1 MRHHRVFCRPLAG
14 LRVQCLFGTQ
24 AFQSHKAPHMFTSS
38 PWTEVSPLGDLL
50 VKSASRHPERAA
62 LVFPETRVTYSQ
74 LLDGAMRVA
83 RGLLAQGVQ
92 PGEHVGLLASNS
104 VDFVKAF
111 FGISLM
117 GAVVV
122 PLNVRHKAIELAY
135 IVRNADL
142 VAVLTEADEN
152 AHVNFADLLCDA
164 LPGLADSPAGVDIAL
179 PQAPMLRDV
188 VLLRGAARPGCL
200 GLQEFASAA
209 ESVTVS
215 RVQALGKQVCLHDT
229 AIIIYTSG
237 TTANPKGCMLS
248 HEALSRGPVE
258 RAQFRLASGDTD
270 VHWGAG
276 PLFHIGSLGPAIGAW
291 GAGMAYTTDL
301 FYDAPRALAL
311 IRDGKATTIWPW
323 FPAVVLGL
331 MEQPGFDGASLPH
344 IKRIVLIATGTLV
357 KQVQARFPGAEIIQ
371 GCGMTETAGIFGL
384 SGPDDSAWARAHT
397 QGKVYPGMQVRLV
410 DPHTGEESQPGEIGE
425 IWVRGYCVMSGYYKD
440 PEKTAASLDA
450 EGWLHT
456 GDLYVGTEDGDLIFS
471 GRLKDMLKV
480 GGENVAVV
488 EVESY
493 LSQHPAVRIA
503 EVVGKPHARLDE
515 VPVAFVELHAG
526 AELTAQALIDFCKG
540 RIANYKVP
548 REVHFVAP
556 GEWPMSLTKIDKRGL
571 RQRLSESAGI
581 PKT

>member
-1 MRHHRVFCRPLAG
+1 ML
-14 LRVQCLFGTQ
+14 
-24 AFQSHKAPHMFTSS
+24 TSS

-50 VKSASRHPERAA
+50 VKSASRSPDRDA
-62 LVFPETRVTYSQ
+62 LVFPESRATYSQ
-74 LLDGAMRVA
+74 LLEGAMRVA

-104 VDFVKAF
+104 VDFVRAF
-111 FGISLM
+111 FGIALM

-122 PLNVRHKAIELAY
+122 PLNVRHKSTELAY

-142 VAVLTEADEN
+142 VAVLTEADED
-152 AHVNFADLLCDA
+152 AHVNFAALLCDA
-164 LPGLADSPAGVDIAL
+164 LPGLADTPAGADIAL
-179 PQAPMLRDV
+179 PQAPMLRRV
-188 VLLRGAARPGCL
+188 VLLRGAARPGCMAP
-200 GLQEFASAA
+200 QAFASAA
-209 ESVTVS
+209 ESVAVS
-215 RVQALGKQVCLHDT
+215 RVQALGKRVSLRDT

-258 RAQFRLASGDTD
+258 RAQFRLACGGND

-291 GAGMAYTTDL
+291 GAGMTYTTDL
-301 FYDAPRALAL
+301 YYDAPRALAL

-323 FPAVVLGL
+323 FPAIVLGL
-331 MEQPGFDGASLPH
+331 MEQPGFDAASLPH
-344 IKRIVLIATGTLV
+344 LKRIVLIAAGALV
-357 KQVQARFPGAEIIQ
+357 ERVQARFSGAEIIQ

-384 SGPDDSAWARAHT
+384 SAPDDSAKARANT

-410 DPHTGEESQPGEIGE
+410 DPQTGEESRPGEVGE

-440 PEKTAASLDA
+440 PEKTVATLDA

-456 GDLYVGTEDGDLIFS
+456 GDLYVGTEDGDLVFN

-503 EVVGKPHARLDE
+503 EVVGKPDARLDE
-515 VPVAFVELHAG
+515 VPIAFIELHEG
-526 AELTAQALIDFCKG
+526 AELTAEQLIDFCRG

-556 GEWPMSLTKIDKRGL
+556 GDWPMSLTKIDKRGL
-571 RQRLSESAGI
+571 RLRLSESVNT
-581 PKT
+581 PKA

>member
-1 MRHHRVFCRPLAG
+1 ML
-14 LRVQCLFGTQ
+14 
-24 AFQSHKAPHMFTSS
+24 TSS

-50 VKSASRHPERAA
+50 VKSANRHPNRDA
-62 LVFPETRVTYSQ
+62 LVFPESRVTYSQ

-83 RGLLAQGVQ
+83 RGLLAQGVKR
-92 PGEHVGLLASNS
+92 GEHVGLLASNS
-104 VDFVKAF
+104 SDFVQAF

-122 PLNVRHKAIELAY
+122 PLNVRHKATELAY
-135 IVRNADL
+135 IIRNADL
-142 VAVLTEADEN
+142 VAVLTEEDDN

-164 LPGLADSPAGVDIAL
+164 LPGLADTPAGVDVTL
-179 PQAPMLRDV
+179 SQAPMLRRV
-188 VLLRGAARPGCL
+188 VLLRGASSPGYMDSRT
-200 GLQEFASAA
+200 FASAA
-209 ESVTVS
+209 ESVADS
-215 RVQALGKQVCLHDT
+215 HVQALRKHVRLRDT

-258 RAQFRLASGDTD
+258 RAQFRLACGNND

-291 GAGMAYTTDL
+291 GAGITYTTDL
-301 FYDAPRALAL
+301 YYDAPRALAL
-311 IRDGKATTIWPW
+311 IKDGKATTIWPW
-323 FPAVVLGL
+323 FPAIVLGL
-331 MEQPGFDGASLPH
+331 MDQPGFDGESLPH
-344 IKRIVLIATGTLV
+344 VKRIVLIASGALV
-357 KQVQARFPGAEIIQ
+357 EKVQARFPDAEILQ

-384 SGPDDSAWARAHT
+384 SGPDDSPKARAHT
-397 QGKVYPGMQVRLV
+397 QGKVYPGLEVRLV
-410 DPHTGEESQPGEIGE
+410 DPHTGEESRAGDIGE
-425 IWVRGYCVMSGYYKD
+425 IWVRGYCVMDGYYKD

-456 GDLYVGTEDGDLIFS
+456 GDLYVGTEDGDLVFS

-503 EVVGKPHARLDE
+503 EVVGKPDPRLDE
-515 VPVAFVELHAG
+515 VPVAFVELHEG
-526 AELTAQALIDFCKG
+526 ADLTEEALIAFCKG

-556 GEWPMSLTKIDKRGL
+556 GAWPMSLTKIDKRGL
-571 RQRLSESAGI
+571 RQRLAESADTH
-581 PKT
+581 KA

>member
-1 MRHHRVFCRPLAG
+1 ML
-14 LRVQCLFGTQ
+14 
-24 AFQSHKAPHMFTSS
+24 TSS

-50 VKSASRHPERAA
+50 VKSASRNPDRDA
-62 LVFPETRVTYSQ
+62 LVFPESRATYSQ

-83 RGLLAQGVQ
+83 RGLLAQGVKR
-92 PGEHVGLLASNS
+92 GEHVGLLASNTM
-104 VDFVKAF
+104 DFVQAF

-122 PLNVRHKAIELAY
+122 PLNVRHKATELAY
-135 IVRNADL
+135 IIRNADL
-142 VAVLTEADEN
+142 VAVLTEADES

-164 LPGLADSPAGVDIAL
+164 LPGLADTPAGVDVAL
-179 PQAPMLRDV
+179 PQAPMLKRV
-188 VLLRGAARPGCL
+188 FLLRGAGRPGYMDPST
-200 GLQEFASAA
+200 FAMAP
-209 ESVTVS
+209 ESVS
-215 RVQALGKQVCLHDT
+215 ASYIQALGKKVRLRDT
-229 AIIIYTSG
+229 ALIIYTSG

-258 RAQFRLASGDTD
+258 RAQFRLACGGSD

-276 PLFHIGSLGPAIGAW
+276 PLFHIGSLGPALGAW
-291 GAGMAYTTDL
+291 GAGITYTTDL
-301 FYDAPRALAL
+301 YYDAPRALAL
-311 IRDGKATTIWPW
+311 IRDEKATTIWPW
-323 FPAVVLGL
+323 FPAIVLGL
-331 MEQPGFDGASLPH
+331 MDQPGFDGASLPH
-344 IKRIVLIATGTLV
+344 IKRIVLIASGALV
-357 KQVQARFPGAEIIQ
+357 ERVQARFPGAEIIQ

-384 SGPDDSAWARAHT
+384 SGPDDGPHARAHT
-397 QGKVYPGMQVRLV
+397 QGKVYPGLEVRLV
-410 DPHTGEESQPGEIGE
+410 DPHTGAESRTGDIGE
-425 IWVRGYCVMSGYYKD
+425 IWVRGYCVMDGYYKD

-450 EGWLHT
+450 DGWLHT
-456 GDLYVGTEDGDLIFS
+456 GDLYVGTEEGDLIFS

-503 EVVGKPHARLDE
+503 EVVGKPDPRLDE
-515 VPVAFVELHAG
+515 VPVAFIELHEG
-526 AELTAQALIDFCKG
+526 TELTEEELIAFCKG

-571 RQRLSESAGI
+571 RQRLAESADTR
-581 PKT
+581 KA

>member
-1 MRHHRVFCRPLAG
+1 ML
-14 LRVQCLFGTQ
+14 
-24 AFQSHKAPHMFTSS
+24 TSS

-50 VKSASRHPERAA
+50 VKSASRSPGRDAV
-62 LVFPETRVTYSQ
+62 VFPDARATYSQ

-104 VDFVKAF
+104 VDFVQAF
-111 FGISLM
+111 FGIALM
-117 GAVVV
+117 GAVIV
-122 PLNVRHKAIELAY
+122 PLNVRHKATELAY

-142 VAVLTEADEN
+142 VAVLTEADEG

-164 LPGLADSPAGVDIAL
+164 LPGLADTTVGSALAL
-179 PQAPMLRDV
+179 PQAPMLKQV
-188 VLLRGAARPGCL
+188 VLLRGDARPGCMDP
-200 GLQEFASAA
+200 QAFALAA
-209 ESVTVS
+209 ESVAVS
-215 RVQALGKQVCLHDT
+215 RVQALGKRVSLRDT

-258 RAQFRLASGDTD
+258 RAQFRLACGDND

-291 GAGMAYTTDL
+291 GAGMTYTTDL

-311 IRDGKATTIWPW
+311 IRDGKASTIWPW
-323 FPAVVLGL
+323 FPAIVLGL
-331 MEQPGFDGASLPH
+331 MEQPGFDGVSLPH
-344 IKRIVLIATGTLV
+344 LKRIVLIAASALV
-357 KQVQARFPGAEIIQ
+357 ERVQARFPEAEIIQ

-384 SGPDDSAWARAHT
+384 SAPDDSAKARANT

-410 DPHTGEESQPGEIGE
+410 DPHTGEESRAGEIGE
-425 IWVRGYCVMSGYYKD
+425 IWVRGYCVMEGYYKD
-440 PEKTAASLDA
+440 PEKTAASLDT

-456 GDLYVGTEDGDLIFS
+456 GDLYVATEGGDLIFN

-503 EVVGKPHARLDE
+503 EVVGKPDARLDE
-515 VPVAFVELHAG
+515 VPVAFVELHQG
-526 AELTAQALIDFCKG
+526 AELTAEALINFCKG
-540 RIANYKVP
+540 RIANYKIP
-548 REVHFVAP
+548 REVYFVAP
-556 GEWPMSLTKIDKRGL
+556 GTWPMSLTKIDKRGL
-571 RQRLSESAGI
+571 RQRLSDAIAS
-581 PKT
+581 KTA

>member
-1 MRHHRVFCRPLAG
+1 ML
-14 LRVQCLFGTQ
+14 
-24 AFQSHKAPHMFTSS
+24 TSS

-50 VKSASRHPERAA
+50 VKSASRSPDRDAV
-62 LVFPETRVTYSQ
+62 VFPDARATYSQ

-92 PGEHVGLLASNS
+92 PGQHVGLLASNS
-104 VDFVKAF
+104 VDFVQAF
-111 FGISLM
+111 FGIALM

-122 PLNVRHKAIELAY
+122 PLNVRHKATELAY

-142 VAVLTEADEN
+142 VAVFTEADEG

-164 LPGLADSPAGVDIAL
+164 LPGLADTTVGSALAL
-179 PQAPMLRDV
+179 PQAPMLKQV
-188 VLLRGAARPGCL
+188 VLLRGAARPGCMDP
-200 GLQEFASAA
+200 QAFALAA
-209 ESVTVS
+209 ESVAVS
-215 RVQALGKQVCLHDT
+215 RVQALGKRVSLRDT

-258 RAQFRLASGDTD
+258 RAQFRLACGDND

-291 GAGMAYTTDL
+291 GAGMTYTTDL

-311 IRDGKATTIWPW
+311 IRDGKASTIWPW
-323 FPAVVLGL
+323 FPAIVLGL

-344 IKRIVLIATGTLV
+344 LKRIVLIAASALV
-357 KQVQARFPGAEIIQ
+357 ERVQARFPEAEIIQ

-384 SGPDDSAWARAHT
+384 SAPDDSAKARANT

-410 DPHTGEESQPGEIGE
+410 DPHTGEESRAGEIGE
-425 IWVRGYCVMSGYYKD
+425 IWVLGYCVMEGYYKD

-450 EGWLHT
+450 DGWLHT
-456 GDLYVGTEDGDLIFS
+456 GDLYVATEGGDLIFN

-503 EVVGKPHARLDE
+503 EVVGKPDARLDE
-515 VPVAFVELHAG
+515 VPVAFVELHQG
-526 AELTAQALIDFCKG
+526 AELTAEALIDFCKG
-540 RIANYKVP
+540 RIANYKIP
-548 REVHFVAP
+548 REVYFVAP
-556 GEWPMSLTKIDKRGL
+556 GTWPMSLTKIDKRGL
-571 RQRLSESAGI
+571 RQRLSDATAS
-581 PKT
+581 KTA

>member
-1 MRHHRVFCRPLAG
+1 ML
-14 LRVQCLFGTQ
+14 
-24 AFQSHKAPHMFTSS
+24 TSS

-50 VKSASRHPERAA
+50 VKSANRHPNRDA
-62 LVFPETRVTYSQ
+62 LVFPESRVTYSQ

-83 RGLLAQGVQ
+83 RGLLAQGVKR
-92 PGEHVGLLASNS
+92 GEHVGLLASNS
-104 VDFVKAF
+104 SDFVQAF

-122 PLNVRHKAIELAY
+122 PLNVRHKATELAY
-135 IVRNADL
+135 IIRNADL
-142 VAVLTEADEN
+142 VAVLTEEDDN

-164 LPGLADSPAGVDIAL
+164 LPGLADTPAGVDVTL
-179 PQAPMLRDV
+179 SQAPMLRRA
-188 VLLRGAARPGCL
+188 VLLRGASSPGYMDSRT
-200 GLQEFASAA
+200 FASAA
-209 ESVTVS
+209 ESVADS
-215 RVQALGKQVCLHDT
+215 HVQALRKHVRLRDT

-258 RAQFRLASGDTD
+258 RAQFRLACGNND

-291 GAGMAYTTDL
+291 GAGITYTTDL
-301 FYDAPRALAL
+301 YYDAPRALAL
-311 IRDGKATTIWPW
+311 IKDGKATTIWPW
-323 FPAVVLGL
+323 FPAIVLGL
-331 MEQPGFDGASLPH
+331 MDQPGFDGESLPH
-344 IKRIVLIATGTLV
+344 VKRIVLIASGALV
-357 KQVQARFPGAEIIQ
+357 EKVQARFPDAEILQ

-384 SGPDDSAWARAHT
+384 SRPDDSPKARAHT
-397 QGKVYPGMQVRLV
+397 QGKVYPGLEVRLV
-410 DPHTGEESQPGEIGE
+410 DPHSGEESRAGDIGE
-425 IWVRGYCVMSGYYKD
+425 IWVRGYCVMDGYYKD

-456 GDLYVGTEDGDLIFS
+456 GDLYVGTEDGDLVFS

-503 EVVGKPHARLDE
+503 EVVGKPDPRLDE
-515 VPVAFVELHAG
+515 VPVAFVELHEG
-526 AELTAQALIDFCKG
+526 ADLTEEALIAFCKG

-556 GEWPMSLTKIDKRGL
+556 GAWPMSLTKIDKRGL
-571 RQRLSESAGI
+571 RQRLAESADTH
-581 PKT
+581 KA

>member
-1 MRHHRVFCRPLAG
+1 ML
-14 LRVQCLFGTQ
+14 
-24 AFQSHKAPHMFTSS
+24 TSS

-50 VKSASRHPERAA
+50 VKSASRSPGRDAV
-62 LVFPETRVTYSQ
+62 VFPDARATYSQ

-104 VDFVKAF
+104 VDFVQAF
-111 FGISLM
+111 FGIALM
-117 GAVVV
+117 GAVIV
-122 PLNVRHKAIELAY
+122 PLNVRHKATELAY

-142 VAVLTEADEN
+142 VAVLTEADEG

-164 LPGLADSPAGVDIAL
+164 LPGLADTTVGSALAL
-179 PQAPMLRDV
+179 PQAPMLKQV
-188 VLLRGAARPGCL
+188 VLLRGAARPGCMDP
-200 GLQEFASAA
+200 QAFALAA
-209 ESVTVS
+209 ESVAVS
-215 RVQALGKQVCLHDT
+215 RVQALGKRVSLRDT

-258 RAQFRLASGDTD
+258 RAQFRLACGDND

-276 PLFHIGSLGPAIGAW
+276 PLFHIGSLGPAMGAW
-291 GAGMAYTTDL
+291 GAGMTYTTDL

-311 IRDGKATTIWPW
+311 IRDGKASTIWPW
-323 FPAVVLGL
+323 FPAIVLGL
-331 MEQPGFDGASLPH
+331 MEQPGFDGVSLPH
-344 IKRIVLIATGTLV
+344 LKRIVLIAASALV
-357 KQVQARFPGAEIIQ
+357 ERVQARFPEAEIIQ

-384 SGPDDSAWARAHT
+384 SAPDDSAKARANT

-410 DPHTGEESQPGEIGE
+410 DPHTGEESRAGEIGE
-425 IWVRGYCVMSGYYKD
+425 IWVRGYCVMEGYYKD
-440 PEKTAASLDA
+440 PEKTAASLDT

-456 GDLYVGTEDGDLIFS
+456 GDLYVATEGGDLIFN

-503 EVVGKPHARLDE
+503 EVVGKPDARLDE
-515 VPVAFVELHAG
+515 VPVAFVELHQG
-526 AELTAQALIDFCKG
+526 AELTAEVLIDFCKG
-540 RIANYKVP
+540 RIANYKIP

-556 GEWPMSLTKIDKRGL
+556 GTWPMSLTKIDKRGL
-571 RQRLSESAGI
+571 RQRLSDAIAS
-581 PKT
+581 KTA

>member
-1 MRHHRVFCRPLAG
+1 ML
-14 LRVQCLFGTQ
+14 
-24 AFQSHKAPHMFTSS
+24 TSS

-50 VKSASRHPERAA
+50 VKSASRNPDRDA
-62 LVFPETRVTYSQ
+62 LVFPESRATYSQ
-74 LLDGAMRVA
+74 LLDGAMSVA
-83 RGLLAQGVQ
+83 RGLLAQGVK

-104 VDFVKAF
+104 IAFVEAF

-122 PLNVRHKAIELAY
+122 PLNVRHKATELAY
-135 IVRNADL
+135 IIRNADL
-142 VAVLTEADEN
+142 VAVLTEADES

-179 PQAPMLRDV
+179 PQAPMLKRA
-188 VLLRGAARPGCL
+188 VLLRGAARPGCM
-200 GLQEFASAA
+200 GLQAFASAA
-209 ESVTVS
+209 EGVTVS
-215 RVQALGKQVCLHDT
+215 RVQALGKQVSLRDT

-248 HEALSRGPVE
+248 HEALTRGPIE
-258 RAQFRLASGDTD
+258 RAQFRLACGDND

-276 PLFHIGSLGPAIGAW
+276 PLFHIGSLGPAVGAW
-291 GAGMAYTTDL
+291 GAGMTYTTDL
-301 FYDAPRALAL
+301 YYDATRALAL

-323 FPAVVLGL
+323 FPAIVLGL
-331 MEQPGFDGASLPH
+331 MEQTGFDGASLPH
-344 IKRIVLIATGTLV
+344 LKRIVLIASGALV
-357 KQVQARFPGAEIIQ
+357 ERVQARFPGAEIIQ

-384 SGPDDSAWARAHT
+384 SGPDDSAKARAHT
-397 QGKVYPGMQVRLV
+397 QGKAYPGMQVRLV
-410 DPHTGEESQPGEIGE
+410 DPHTGVESRPGEIGE

-456 GDLYVGTEDGDLIFS
+456 GDLYVGTEDEDLIFS

-515 VPVAFVELHAG
+515 VPVAFVELHAD
-526 AELTAQALIDFCKG
+526 AELTAEALIDFCKG

-571 RQRLSESAGI
+571 RQRLSKSADTLNL
-581 PKT
+581 KT

>member
-1 MRHHRVFCRPLAG
+1 ML
-14 LRVQCLFGTQ
+14 
-24 AFQSHKAPHMFTSS
+24 TSS

-50 VKSASRHPERAA
+50 VKSASCNPDRDA
-62 LVFPETRVTYSQ
+62 LVFPESRATYSQ
-74 LLDGAMRVA
+74 LLEGAMRVA
-83 RGLLAQGVQ
+83 RGLLALGVQ

-104 VDFVKAF
+104 VDFVRAF

-122 PLNVRHKAIELAY
+122 PLNVRHKSTELTY

-142 VAVLTEADEN
+142 VAVLTEADED

-164 LPGLADSPAGVDIAL
+164 LPGLADTSVSTDISL
-179 PQAPMLRDV
+179 PQVPMLRHV
-188 VLLRGAARPGCL
+188 VLLRGAARPGCIDP
-200 GLQEFASAA
+200 QAFALAA
-209 ESVTVS
+209 ESVAVS
-215 RVQALGKQVCLHDT
+215 RVQALGKQVRLRDT

-258 RAQFRLASGDTD
+258 RAQFRLACGDND

-291 GAGMAYTTDL
+291 GAGMTYVTDL

-323 FPAVVLGL
+323 FPAIVLGL
-331 MEQPGFDGASLPH
+331 MEQPGFDAPSLPH
-344 IKRIVLIATGTLV
+344 LKRIVLIAAGALV
-357 KQVQARFPGAEIIQ
+357 ERVQARFPGAEIIQ

-384 SGPDDSAWARAHT
+384 SGPDDGPKARAHT

-410 DPHTGEESQPGEIGE
+410 DPHTGEESRAGEIGE
-425 IWVRGYCVMSGYYKD
+425 IWVRGYCVMDGYYKD
-440 PEKTAASLDA
+440 PEKTAESLDT

-456 GDLYVGTEDGDLIFS
+456 GDLYVGTEERDLIFS

-503 EVVGKPHARLDE
+503 EVVGKPDPRLDE
-515 VPVAFVELHAG
+515 VPVAFVELHEG
-526 AELTAQALIDFCKG
+526 VELTAQALINFCKD
-540 RIANYKVP
+540 RIANYKIP

-556 GEWPMSLTKIDKRGL
+556 GDWPMSLTKIDKRGL
-571 RQRLSESAGI
+571 RQRLAEATVS
-581 PKT
+581 KTA

>member
-1 MRHHRVFCRPLAG
+1 ML
-14 LRVQCLFGTQ
+14 
-24 AFQSHKAPHMFTSS
+24 TSS

-50 VKSASRHPERAA
+50 VKSASRSPDRDA
-62 LVFPETRVTYSQ
+62 LVLPDSRATYSQ
-74 LLDGAMRVA
+74 LLEGAVRVA

-104 VDFVKAF
+104 VDFVRAF
-111 FGISLM
+111 FGISLI

-122 PLNVRHKAIELAY
+122 PLNVRHKSTELAY

-142 VAVLTEADEN
+142 VAVLTEADEG

-164 LPGLADSPAGVDIAL
+164 LPGLADTPPGGVLAL
-179 PQAPMLRDV
+179 SQAPALRHV
-188 VLLRGAARPGCL
+188 ILLRGAARNGCIDP
-200 GLQEFASAA
+200 QEFASAA
-209 ESVTVS
+209 ESVAVS
-215 RVQALGKQVCLHDT
+215 RVQALGKQVRLRDT

-258 RAQFRLASGDTD
+258 RAQFRLACGSND

-291 GAGMAYTTDL
+291 GAGMTYTTDL
-301 FYDAPRALAL
+301 YYDAERALGL
-311 IRDGKATTIWPW
+311 IRDGKVTTIWPW
-323 FPAVVLGL
+323 FPAIVLGL
-331 MEQPGFDGASLPH
+331 MEQPFFDATSLPH
-344 IKRIVLIATGTLV
+344 LKRIVLIAASSLV
-357 KQVQARFPGAEIIQ
+357 ERVQERFPDAEIIQ

-384 SGPDDSAWARAHT
+384 SGPEDSAKALANT
-397 QGKVYPGMQVRLV
+397 QGKVYSGMQVRLV
-410 DPHTGEESQPGEIGE
+410 DPQTGKESRAGEIGE
-425 IWVRGYCVMSGYYKD
+425 IWVRGYCVMNGYYKD
-440 PEKTAASLDA
+440 AEKTAASLDA

-456 GDLYVGTEDGDLIFS
+456 GDLYVGTQEGDLIFN

-503 EVVGKPHARLDE
+503 EVVGKPDVRLDE
-515 VPVAFVELHAG
+515 VPVAFVELHQG
-526 AELTAQALIDFCKG
+526 VELTAQALIDFCKD
-540 RIANYKVP
+540 RIANFKVP
-548 REVHFVAP
+548 REIHFVAP
-556 GEWPMSLTKIDKRGL
+556 GDWPMSLTKIDKRGL
-571 RQRLSESAGI
+571 RQRLSEITAK
-581 PKT
+581 KT

>member
-1 MRHHRVFCRPLAG
+1 ML
-14 LRVQCLFGTQ
+14 
-24 AFQSHKAPHMFTSS
+24 TSS

-50 VKSASRHPERAA
+50 VKSASRNPDRDA
-62 LVFPETRVTYSQ
+62 LVFPESRATYSQ
-74 LLDGAMRVA
+74 LLEGAMRVA
-83 RGLLAQGVQ
+83 RGLLAQGVR

-104 VDFVKAF
+104 VDFVRAF
-111 FGISLM
+111 FGIALM

-122 PLNVRHKAIELAY
+122 PLNVRHKATELAY

-142 VAVLTEADEN
+142 VAVLTEADDA

-164 LPGLADSPAGVDIAL
+164 LPGLADTPAGAAIAL
-179 PQAPMLRDV
+179 PLAPVLRRV
-188 VLLRGAARPGCL
+188 ILLRGAARPGYVDP
-200 GLQEFASAA
+200 QAFASAA
-209 ESVTVS
+209 ENVAVS
-215 RVQALGKQVCLHDT
+215 RVQALGKQVRLRDT

-258 RAQFRLASGDTD
+258 RAQFRLACGGND

-291 GAGMAYTTDL
+291 GAGMTYTTDL
-301 FYDAPRALAL
+301 FYDAVRALAL

-323 FPAVVLGL
+323 FPAIVLGL
-331 MEQPGFDGASLPH
+331 MEQPGFDAASLPH
-344 IKRIVLIATGTLV
+344 LKRIVLIAAGALV
-357 KQVQARFPGAEIIQ
+357 ERVQARFPGAEIIQ

-384 SGPDDSAWARAHT
+384 SAPDDSAKARANT

-410 DPHTGEESQPGEIGE
+410 DPQTGEESRAGGIGE
-425 IWVRGYCVMSGYYKD
+425 IWVRGYCVMNGYYKD
-440 PEKTAASLDA
+440 PEKTAATLDA

-456 GDLYVGTEDGDLIFS
+456 GDLYVGTEEGDLIFN

-503 EVVGKPHARLDE
+503 EVVGRPDPRLDE
-515 VPVAFVELHAG
+515 VPVAFVELHEG

-571 RQRLSESAGI
+571 RQRLSESADTH
-581 PKT
+581 KA

>member
-1 MRHHRVFCRPLAG
+1 ML
-14 LRVQCLFGTQ
+14 
-24 AFQSHKAPHMFTSS
+24 TSS

-50 VKSASRHPERAA
+50 VKSANRSPDRDA
-62 LVFPETRVTYSQ
+62 LVFPESRATYSQ

-104 VDFVKAF
+104 VDFVQAF
-111 FGISLM
+111 FGIALM

-122 PLNVRHKAIELAY
+122 PLNVRHKATELAY

-142 VAVLTEADEN
+142 VALLTEADEE

-164 LPGLADSPAGVDIAL
+164 LPGLANTPAGVDIAL
-179 PQAPMLRDV
+179 PQAPMLRRV
-188 VLLRGAARPGCL
+188 VLLRGAARPGCMEP
-200 GLQEFASAA
+200 QAFASAA
-209 ESVTVS
+209 ESIAVS
-215 RVQALGKQVCLHDT
+215 RVQALGKHVRLRDT

-237 TTANPKGCMLS
+237 TTADPKGCMLS

-258 RAQFRLASGDTD
+258 RAQFRLACGSND

-291 GAGMAYTTDL
+291 GAGMTYTTDL

-323 FPAVVLGL
+323 FPAIVLGL
-331 MEQPGFDGASLPH
+331 MEQPGFDAASLPH
-344 IKRIVLIATGTLV
+344 LKRIVLIASGALV
-357 KQVQARFPGAEIIQ
+357 ERVQVRFPDAEIIQ

-384 SGPDDSAWARAHT
+384 SGPDDSPKARAHT
-397 QGKVYPGMQVRLV
+397 QGKVYPGIEVRLV
-410 DPHTGEESQPGEIGE
+410 DPHTGKESLPGEIGE
-425 IWVRGYCVMSGYYKD
+425 IRVRGYCVMTGYYKD

-456 GDLYVGTEDGDLIFS
+456 GDLYVGTQDGDLIFS

-503 EVVGKPHARLDE
+503 EVVGKPDPRLDE
-515 VPVAFVELHAG
+515 VPVAFIELHEG
-526 AELTAQALIDFCKG
+526 AEPTAQALIDFCKG
-540 RIANYKVP
+540 RIANYKIP
-548 REVHFVAP
+548 REVHFVAS
-556 GEWPMSLTKIDKRGL
+556 GAWPMSLTKNRQARPAPAPVRIHRHLWGL
-571 RQRLSESAGI
+571 TKPVKVLRHPFRCSTRL
-581 PKT
+581 

>member
-1 MRHHRVFCRPLAG
+1 ML
-14 LRVQCLFGTQ
+14 
-24 AFQSHKAPHMFTSS
+24 TSS

-50 VKSASRHPERAA
+50 VKSASRHPNRDA
-62 LVFPETRVTYSQ
+62 LVFPESRATYSR
-74 LLDGAMRVA
+74 LLDGAMHVA
-83 RGLLAQGVQ
+83 CGLLAQGVKR
-92 PGEHVGLLASNS
+92 GEHVGLLASNS
-104 VDFVKAF
+104 IDFVQAF

-122 PLNVRHKAIELAY
+122 PLNVRHKATELAY
-135 IVRNADL
+135 IIRNADL
-142 VAVLTEADEN
+142 VAVLTEADDK

-164 LPGLADSPAGVDIAL
+164 LPGLAETAHGADIAL
-179 PQAPMLRDV
+179 PQAPALRHV
-188 VLLRGAARPGCL
+188 ILLRGAAHRGCMNP
-200 GLQEFASAA
+200 QAFASAA
-209 ESVTVS
+209 ESVPVP
-215 RVQALGKQVCLHDT
+215 RIQALGKHVSLRDT

-258 RAQFRLASGDTD
+258 RAQFRLASGNND

-276 PLFHIGSLGPAIGAW
+276 PLFHIGSLGPAVGAW
-291 GAGMAYTTDL
+291 GAGMTYTTDL
-301 FYDAPRALAL
+301 YYDAPRALEL

-323 FPAVVLGL
+323 FPAIVLGL

-344 IKRIVLIATGTLV
+344 LKRIVLIASATLV
-357 KQVQARFPGAEIIQ
+357 ERVQARFPEAEILQ

-384 SGPDDSAWARAHT
+384 SGSDDSPKARAHT
-397 QGKVYPGMQVRLV
+397 QGKVYPGMEVRMV
-410 DPHTGEESQPGEIGE
+410 DPHTGEESRPGEIGE

-440 PEKTAASLDA
+440 PEKTAASIDT

-456 GDLYVGTEDGDLIFS
+456 GDLYVGTEDGDLVFN

-503 EVVGKPHARLDE
+503 EVVGKPDARLDE
-515 VPVAFVELHAG
+515 VPVAFVELHEG

-548 REVHFVAP
+548 REVHFMAP
-556 GEWPMSLTKIDKRGL
+556 GDWPMSLTKIDKRGL
-571 RQRLSESAGI
+571 RQRLVA
-581 PKT
+581 